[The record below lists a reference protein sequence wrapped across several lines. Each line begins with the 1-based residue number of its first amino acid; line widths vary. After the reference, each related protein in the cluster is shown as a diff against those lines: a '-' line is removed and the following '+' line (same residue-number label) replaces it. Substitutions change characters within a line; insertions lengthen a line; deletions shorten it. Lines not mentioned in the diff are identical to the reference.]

1 MFVLMPVQLSG
12 QYLLK
17 SSRLTVEVLP
27 SLGLNHREIFQPV
40 SWSIRI
46 SIAHGKVIRI
56 VGVNVELVSAGTHL
70 CDVVYQVPFAYDEA
84 YIQAIR
90 QICKEEHVDCIIP
103 STDYETVYLAKHRKS
118 LPVVATS
125 SYGVNLIFLDKYK
138 TWQKFSK
145 QGIPF
150 AESALPSE
158 YKEEFGSNIVKPREG
173 RGSRDIVYESENA
186 KKFPD
191 TFVVQK
197 LYRGTELLTAF
208 YVTKNGSLHSM
219 ITFSRELLGGMTV
232 KCMVVQTY
240 DKQLLDVIRRI
251 MKHFTI
257 RGSCN
262 IQSIAT
268 VDGRVIPFEING
280 RISGTNSI
288 RSQFGF
294 TDVGWTIDEYL
305 YNKKPKPAHLTFGS
319 AVRIQL
325 DVIYPDVALEDIKN
339 RNTKHYIF

>member
-1 MFVLMPVQLSG
+1 MKNRKTVLVTGIGGNVG
-12 QYLLK
+12 QGILRNTIVYQK
-17 SSRLTVEVLP
+17 
-27 SLGLNHREIFQPV
+27 
-40 SWSIRI
+40 
-46 SIAHGKVIRI
+46 KIRI
-56 VGVNVELVSAGTHL
+56 VGVNTELVTAGTHL
-70 CDVVYQVPFAYDEA
+70 CDIVYQVPFAYDEA
-84 YIQAIR
+84 YIPTMR
-90 QICKEEHVDCIIP
+90 RICREEYVDCIIP
-103 STDYETVYLAKHRKS
+103 STDYETVYLAKHRRT

-125 SYGVNLIFLDKYK
+125 SCGVNMIFLDKYK
-138 TWQKFSK
+138 TWQKFSAH
-145 QGIPF
+145 GIPF
-150 AESALPSE
+150 AETALPSE
-158 YKEEFGSNIVKPREG
+158 YKGMFDSNIVKPREG
-173 RGSRDIVYESENA
+173 RGSRDIVYEPKNA

-208 YVTKNGSLHSM
+208 YVTKSGSLHSM
-219 ITFSRELLGGMTV
+219 ISFSRELLGGMTV
-232 KCMVVQTY
+232 KCMVDQTY
-240 DKQLLDVIRRI
+240 DKQLLNIIRQI

-262 IQSIAT
+262 IQSMAT
-268 VDGRVIPFEING
+268 VDGRVIPFEINS

-325 DVIYPDVALEDIKN
+325 DVIYPDVGLEDIKN
-339 RNTKHYIF
+339 KNTKHYIF

>member
-1 MFVLMPVQLSG
+1 MKNQKNILVTGIGGNVG
-12 QYLLK
+12 QGIL
-17 SSRLTVEVLP
+17 RNT
-27 SLGLNHREIFQPV
+27 
-40 SWSIRI
+40 
-46 SIAHGKVIRI
+46 IAHQKAIRI
-56 VGVNVELVSAGTHL
+56 VGVNTELVTAGTHL
-70 CDVVYQVPFAYDEA
+70 CDVVYQVPFAYEET
-84 YIQAIR
+84 YIPAMR
-90 QICKEEHVDCIIP
+90 QICNKEQVDCIIP
-103 STDYETVYLAKHRKS
+103 STDYETVYLARHRRI

-125 SYGVNLIFLDKYK
+125 SYDVNLTFLDKYR
-138 TWQKFSK
+138 TWQKFTAK
-145 QGIPF
+145 GIPF

-173 RGSRDIVYESENA
+173 RGSRDIVYEPKNA

-191 TFVVQK
+191 SFVVQK

-208 YVTKNGSLHSM
+208 YVTKGGSLHSM
-219 ITFSRELLGGMTV
+219 ITFYRELLGGMTV

-240 DKQLLDVIRRI
+240 DRQLLNIIRQI

-262 IQSIAT
+262 IQSMAT

-294 TDVGWTIDEYL
+294 TDVAWTIDEYL

-325 DVIYPDVALEDIKN
+325 DVIYPNVALDDIKN
-339 RNTKHYIF
+339 KKTKHYIF